1 MPRRRITAL
10 IKKMSTLG
18 RAASKPDFET
28 AALGELGLLYRVARR
43 LAMNATDAED
53 LVSQTLLSAA
63 RSWDGFDGRHTRSWL
78 VTILK
83 NEHLKSIRRKASRP
97 KTVSIDDGGELTHG
111 SLGEEIDQR
120 AFVDDILRELDGLPE
135 DFRMAVALCDVEQM
149 SYEDAAAALGV
160 PIGTVRS
167 RLFRGRRLLRERL
180 KAWPSDYTAT
190 DTAGSRGKE

>member
-1 MPRRRITAL
+1 
-10 IKKMSTLG
+10 MSEVG
-18 RAASKPDFET
+18 GAASKPDFET

-53 LVSQTLLSAA
+53 LVSQTLLAA
-63 RSWDGFDGRHTRSWL
+63 AKAWEGFDGRHTRSWL

-83 NEHLKSIRRKASRP
+83 NEHLKAIRRRASRP

-111 SLGEEIDQR
+111 SLTDEIDQR

-149 SYEDAAAALGV
+149 SYEDAAAALGI

-180 KAWPSDYTAT
+180 KAWPSDDA
-190 DTAGSRGKE
+190 AIGSGGRSA